1 MDQEHILNSFGEI
14 EKQID
19 MLMESCSKQENTI
32 RNLQARINELDA
44 ALAERRDLEARFNS
58 EKDVVKQK
66 IDNLLNKLENFVTKP
81 R

>member
-19 MLMESCSKQENTI
+19 MLMESCNQQENTI
-32 RNLQARINELDA
+32 RDLQARINELEM
-44 ALAERRDLEARFNS
+44 ALEQRRDLEARYNQ

-66 IDNLLNKLENFVTKP
+66 IDDLLNKLEDFATQP

>member
-19 MLMESCSKQENTI
+19 MLIDTCQQQDATI
-32 RNLQARINELDA
+32 RNLQAR
-44 ALAERRDLEARFNS
+44 NS
-58 EKDVVKQK
+58 ELEMALQEKHSLEVRYSQEKDAVKQK
-66 IDNLLNKLENFVTKP
+66 VDNLLNKLEDFVTQP

>member
-1 MDQEHILNSFGEI
+1 MDQGHILNSFGEI

-19 MLMESCSKQENTI
+19 ILMESCSQQENTI

-66 IDNLLNKLENFVTKP
+66 IDDLLNKLENFVTKP